1 MSEFV
6 SDRQKKILELLD
18 TSGARLHALLGRLTL
33 SQDAAGDL
41 MQELFLRL
49 SKSGRLDKV
58 NDRFAYAYRA
68 AINLAFEWRKSKK
81 VKFQSLDED
90 CLPAGNSPN
99 PLAKMVR
106 AEELAQ
112 VLDMMGR
119 LSELAREVVV
129 MHYIEQESYEAIG
142 QRLGKKPQHI
152 RSVSAKAMARLREL
166 LTGERVKPGSWE

>member
-41 MQELFLRL
+41 MQELFIRL
-49 SKSGRLDKV
+49 SKSRLDKV
-58 NDRFAYAYRA
+58 NDPFAYAYRA

-90 CLPAGNSPN
+90 CLPAGNNPS
-99 PLAKMVR
+99 PLAEMVR
-106 AEELAQ
+106 TEEFAE
-112 VLDMMGR
+112 VLDVMGR

-129 MHYIEQESYEAIG
+129 MHYIEQESYEEIA